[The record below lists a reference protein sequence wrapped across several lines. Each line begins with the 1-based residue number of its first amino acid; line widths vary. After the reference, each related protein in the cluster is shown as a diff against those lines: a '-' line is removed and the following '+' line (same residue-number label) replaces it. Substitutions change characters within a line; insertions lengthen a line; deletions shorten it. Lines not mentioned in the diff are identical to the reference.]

1 MLILIAP
8 VQPIAMI
15 YMVYDIILHIWT
27 SSWKNAAVYSM
38 FLHNEWVSEVNCPFT
53 VSCSIFQVL
62 CSTSCNTLCCRI
74 CNGHHLLVSVFLL
87 SVSQHS
93 HQSPS
98 LRFSMA
104 EKINQVQLFYT
115 HILSTTLCH
124 AESIP
129 VPKILFPVAL
139 TCWHNF

>member
-8 VQPIAMI
+8 IQLIAMI
-15 YMVYDIILHIWT
+15 YLVYDIILHIWT
-27 SSWKNAAVYSM
+27 SSWNNAAVYSM
-38 FLHNEWVSEVNCPFT
+38 FLLNEWVSEVNCPFT

-62 CSTSCNTLCCRI
+62 CSAFCNTLCCRI

-93 HQSPS
+93 HHSPS

-115 HILSTTLCH
+115 HILNTTLCH